1 MEQSA
6 VVAGFGG
13 AQPSHP
19 CGLSQRSQMPHGLLR
34 RWGICR
40 VPSFGLR
47 ERVNDLTISSCTAR
61 ERAWSFVK
69 PGAELKETLSFFFF
83 PCLEVF
89 LVFMCV
95 TVLTG
100 WWRRALKNY
109 RRVNSAGGNTDKITS
124 LTSSHD
130 L

>member
-6 VVAGFGG
+6 VVARFGG

-83 PCLEVF
+83 SLLRSVSGFHVCHCSHW
-89 LVFMCV
+89 LVEKSFKE
-95 TVLTG
+95 LQTG
-100 WWRRALKNY
+100 EQRR
-109 RRVNSAGGNTDKITS
+109 R
-124 LTSSHD
+124 
-130 L
+130 